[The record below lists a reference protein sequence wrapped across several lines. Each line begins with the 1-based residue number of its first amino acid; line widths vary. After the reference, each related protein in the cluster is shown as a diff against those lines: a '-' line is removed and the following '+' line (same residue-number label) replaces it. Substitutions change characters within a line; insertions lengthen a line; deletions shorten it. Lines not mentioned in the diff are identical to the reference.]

1 VQLGAFVQ
9 RAYAEDLL
17 RQARA
22 RGYDAALVGGPMYR
36 VWVGGALD
44 RSAAERL
51 EASLKA
57 DGFETVLKPCSSC

>member
-1 VQLGAFVQ
+1 
-9 RAYAEDLL
+9 
-17 RQARA
+17 
-22 RGYDAALVGGPMYR
+22 MYR